1 MRKFIT
7 FEGGEGSG
15 KSTQAKLLFKSI
27 KKVYQKT
34 ILTREP
40 GGTIQSEKIRKILV
54 SKSNMKFDAI
64 TELFLVNAA
73 RNEHLKK
80 LIIPELKNN
89 KIIICDRFIDST
101 YAYQIIAQ
109 NIDKKIFEGL
119 NKLILKDIFPSITF
133 LIDIEPA
140 IGIERSLKGKKKETK
155 YEELSINFHKKVRKA
170 FKKLSQSERRIK
182 VLDGRLNIKQI
193 HKKIIDEINKSEIFY
208 KKIHYDI

>member
-54 SKSNMKFDAI
+54 SKSDMKFDAI

-73 RNEHLKK
+73 RNEHLKN

-140 IGIERSLKGKKKETK
+140 IGIKRSLKGKKKETK
-155 YEELSINFHKKVRKA
+155 YEELSIKFHKKVRKA
-170 FKKLSQSERRIK
+170 FKKLSKSEKRIK
-182 VLDGRLNIKQI
+182 VIDGRLNIKQI

-208 KKIHYDI
+208 KKIHYHV